1 MMLARTAK
9 ALELLNKADWFS
21 RVGKPEAI
29 PVKVLSSW
37 DEAVD
42 SSRSQ
47 PWRDLCLEMAD
58 IYLQKVLDKST
69 ARFQTWMDAP
79 REAEGAI
86 RTLVEK
92 KAAKVLPKITR
103 PHDLLNT
110 LFWDAGHLLI
120 EVELSD
126 VCPVNFYGDLAR
138 WYVKGRFP
146 CGWDGKPPGGRLV
159 IY

>member
-1 MMLARTAK
+1 MLPRTAK
-9 ALELLNKADWFS
+9 TLELLKKADWFS
-21 RVGKPEAI
+21 RVGRPDPI

-37 DEAVD
+37 DEAVA
-42 SSRSQ
+42 SSRSK
-47 PWRDLCLEMAD
+47 PWRDLCLDMAD
-58 IYLQKVLDKST
+58 IYLQKVLERSP

-86 RTLVEK
+86 RALIEEK
-92 KAAKVLPKITR
+92 SKKIVKMIQH

-110 LFWDAGHLLI
+110 LFWDVGHLLI
-120 EVELSD
+120 EIELSD
-126 VCPVNFYGDLAR
+126 VCPADFYADLGR

-146 CGWDGKPPGGRLV
+146 CGWEGAPPNGRLV